1 MFRKVILVALT
12 LLVLPLASADAQG
25 WGSVRYRPYH
35 YGCYR
40 PYYRPAV
47 GIYVTPAP
55 VYTVPPV
62 VVRPAPVVVTPV
74 PLYGQPAPPLA
85 IYPPTTVAPV
95 PPPGY

>member
-1 MFRKVILVALT
+1 MLRKVILAALT
-12 LLVLPLASADAQG
+12 LLVLPLASADAHG

-47 GIYVTPAP
+47 GIYVAPAP
-55 VYTVPPV
+55 VYAVPPV
-62 VVRPAPVVVTPV
+62 VVRPAPVVVTPAPV
-74 PLYGQPAPPLA
+74 YFQPAPA
-85 IYPPTTVAPV
+85 VAYPPTTVAPF